1 MAGIPRFWRSSVA
14 VFGHKVTSI
23 IFNILMFVSNEITV
37 GLTYLDIDLHESHYY
52 LLKKL
57 SISAVYGKL
66 ERKS

>member
-1 MAGIPRFWRSSVA
+1 
-14 VFGHKVTSI
+14 
-23 IFNILMFVSNEITV
+23 MFVSNEITV
-37 GLTYLDIDLHESHYY
+37 GLTYLDIDFHESHYY